1 MEAVSVPD
9 WAAFTAELQKLR
21 DELTENFPGRAPELL
36 FRGQSDSSWPLT
48 TTLERAG
55 CEGMS
60 FDEYYRLTVQRV
72 RPAVETI
79 TGATWDVPDY
89 DLAMEKAFLSL
100 TVNPFFPRGFPSPSF
115 YRYMVYLRHDGFPS
129 PLLDW
134 TSSMHIASFFAFRT
148 AGAAEKRSI
157 YVSASDPSHQ
167 GWRRWGAGNA
177 PDWEICSR
185 ARQALLAAIRLHD
198 SVLPSMRR
206 VPDGG
211 FIRMMR
217 FSGPAANKT
226 TCGSSI
232 SRRRNG
238 SRSSS
243 RSISTT

>member
-9 WAAFTAELQKLR
+9 WAAFTAKLQKLR

-79 TGATWDVPDY
+79 TGATWDVPDTISRWRRRY
-89 DLAMEKAFLSL
+89 SL
-100 TVNPFFPRGFPSPSF
+100 TVNSFFPVVFPPPAFIDTWCTSDTMDF
-115 YRYMVYLRHDGFPS
+115 HRLFG
-129 PLLDW
+129 LDIFDA
-134 TSSMHIASFFAFRT
+134 HCVVLCFRT

-157 YVSASDPSHQ
+157 YVYCERPSAS
-167 GWRRWGAGNA
+167 RVA
-177 PDWEICSR
+177 PLGSRQSARSEICSR

-198 SVLPSMRR
+198 LCCLR
-206 VPDGG
+206 
-211 FIRMMR
+211 
-217 FSGPAANKT
+217 
-226 TCGSSI
+226 
-232 SRRRNG
+232 
-238 SRSSS
+238 
-243 RSISTT
+243 